1 MAELAETAPTSRERS
16 LRVMS
21 SGVQGFLQTA
31 GSRVQR
37 QKSQKRMVR
46 AEIPHLGI
54 PEQRVLIKP
63 RGQKRPRAPS
73 ATMTRLRR
81 WQRPAAGNGSQD
93 DCSRAHVCVSCLTAQ
108 LEPHGRDISTSFR
121 TDMDTSRRSGQPC
134 VFPNLRGKVS
144 SLSKL
149 TTMSAASFS

>member
-37 QKSQKRMVR
+37 QKSQKRMVC

-108 LEPHGRDISTSFR
+108 LEGTYPRP
-121 TDMDTSRRSGQPC
+121 SGQTWTQ
-134 VFPNLRGKVS
+134 VAGVGSLAS
-144 SLSKL
+144 SLILGGKCPVFQS
-149 TTMSAASFS
+149 